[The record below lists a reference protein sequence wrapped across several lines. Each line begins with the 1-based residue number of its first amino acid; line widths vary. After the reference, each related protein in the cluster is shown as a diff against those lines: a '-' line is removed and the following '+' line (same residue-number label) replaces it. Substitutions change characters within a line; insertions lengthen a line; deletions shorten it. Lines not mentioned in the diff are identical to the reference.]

1 MYFYGMSIQQKIKT
15 IIGKCEYVSFPKLR
29 IREIEAK
36 VDTGAFTT
44 ALHCHDI
51 VEKVKNGKKVLS
63 FKLLDPLH
71 PHYNNKEI
79 IFDTYE
85 KATIKNSFGES
96 EERYVIRTVIKI
108 GRKRINAKVSLT
120 NRGNMRYPVLL
131 GRRILKRRFIVD
143 VAEEFML
150 KPKVEM

>member
-1 MYFYGMSIQQKIKT
+1 MTNAKQKT
-15 IIGKCEYVSFPKLR
+15 LIGKCEYISFPQLR
-29 IREIEAK
+29 LRNIEAK

-51 VEKVKNGKKVLS
+51 VEKEVNGKRVLS

-71 PHYNNKEI
+71 PDYSNREQVCEV
-79 IFDTYE
+79 YE
-85 KATIKNSFGES
+85 KAIIKNSFGES
-96 EERYVIRTVIKI
+96 EERFVIKTQVKI
-108 GRKRINAKVSLT
+108 GKKKILAKVSLT

-143 VAEEFML
+143 VSEEFLL
-150 KPKVEM
+150 KPKLPTI